1 MGAVF
6 SKRLTVYWS
15 ESDAAGIAHFS
26 SFFKFLEWTEEDFM
40 EEVLGSLPSRPRI
53 IFPRVHASCD
63 YKRPLRVHDKVRI
76 DIVAVLL
83 GRSSI
88 TYEFIVFNETLG
100 VESASCRIV
109 AVAVDTETL
118 KAVALP
124 KELVEALL
132 RRGAELKGSSEGR
145 GNSASVKI

>member
-1 MGAVF
+1 MGAIY

-40 EEVLGSLPSRPRI
+40 EEVLGSLPSRPPL

-63 YKRPLRVHDKVRI
+63 YLSPLRVHDKARI
-76 DIVAVLL
+76 DITDIII

-88 TYEFIVFNETLG
+88 TYEFTVYNESLG
-100 VESASCRIV
+100 SESARCRV
-109 AVAVDTETL
+109 TAVAVDPGTMKPVKLPE
-118 KAVALP
+118 ALVRA
-124 KELVEALL
+124 LVE
-132 RRGAELKGSSEGR
+132 RGARLREQ
-145 GNSASVKI
+145 A